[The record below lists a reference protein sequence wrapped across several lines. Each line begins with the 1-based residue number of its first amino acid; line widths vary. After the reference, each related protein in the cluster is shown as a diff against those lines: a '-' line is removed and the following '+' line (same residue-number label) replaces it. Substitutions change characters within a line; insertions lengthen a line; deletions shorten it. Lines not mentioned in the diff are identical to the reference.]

1 MFEELLELCNTRSA
15 ELEREQKKVQE
26 MTDLLV
32 GMNKLS
38 GYINSNKNDV
48 VLLGRLIDQ
57 VDRFSKELADLK
69 SQMTVKRSCSV
80 QPAQG
85 RMARKG
91 RSLDNRAKA
100 LIEILIDRPG
110 DYSTR
115 DLVDMLGI
123 NRVLVWQ
130 VMKRAQD
137 MDPKH
142 IRLTKG
148 KRRALYISYA
158 QDEPAQVTVDDP
170 TRLELMSMTGGM
182 AKNMDGPTVV

>member
-48 VLLGRLIDQ
+48 VILGRLIDQ

-69 SQMTVKRSCSV
+69 SQMTVKQSCSAPPV
-80 QPAQG
+80 G
-85 RMARKG
+85 TTKKS

-110 DYSTR
+110 EYSVR

-148 KRRALYISYA
+148 KRRALYISYV
-158 QDEPAQVTVDDP
+158 QDEHAQVTVDDP
-170 TRLELMSMTGGM
+170 TRLELMNMTGGM

>member
-1 MFEELLELCNTRSA
+1 MGEYMFEELLELCNTRSA

-38 GYINSNKNDV
+38 GYINSNKSDV

-57 VDRFSKELADLK
+57 VDRFSKDLADIK
-69 SQMTVKRSCSV
+69 SQMTVRQSCSV
-80 QPAQG
+80 QPVG
-85 RMARKG
+85 TTKKS

-110 DYSTR
+110 DYTNR
-115 DLVDMLGI
+115 DLVKMLGI
-123 NRVLVWQ
+123 NRVLVSQ
-130 VMKRAQD
+130 VMKRAQE

-148 KRRALYISYA
+148 RHRAMYISYV
-158 QDEPAQVTVDDP
+158 QDEPSRADVDDLS
-170 TRLELMSMTGGM
+170 RLELMNMTGGM
-182 AKNMDGPTVV
+182 AKDIA